1 MREMLLKLSL
11 VTVVMLW
18 AVPSWAQFTPQAA
31 CQSTVNPPAPRT
43 AIYYVNGV
51 TTTLDEARLNGG
63 KLELEFLGKLP
74 SLSPALNA
82 KCYEFFLN
90 YNPTSGAVKDF
101 TEAGQQALGLNP
113 ADMWRQLEGSAAILS
128 ASLVTVLQGPMTNAN
143 QIDQAA
149 IQRHGQAYRS
159 KMTQPNNS
167 CRVLVVPH
175 SQGNLYTNAAYDVA
189 VAAPAPPVG
198 ALKIVSVASPDTL
211 VKGGGLHRNSSGDL
225 LIKAID
231 LLPFIST
238 LPANTDWTNPLTS
251 FVSLYSGGHS
261 YIGYLSHEPS
271 RTDILNDIAASLTA
285 LELVACP

>member
-1 MREMLLKLSL
+1 MKGVTLKLSL
-11 VTVVMLW
+11 LAAAVLW
-18 AVPSWAQFTPQAA
+18 TTPSWGQFAPQAA
-31 CQSTVNPPAPRT
+31 CQNGSAPRT
-43 AIYYVNGV
+43 SVYYVNGV

-74 SLSPALNA
+74 SLSQALKA

-113 ADMWRQLEGSAAILS
+113 ADMWRQLEGSAALS

-159 KMTQPNNS
+159 KMAQPNNS

-189 VAAPAPPVG
+189 VAAPVLPVG
-198 ALKIVSVASPDTL
+198 ALKIVSVASPDTV
-211 VKGGGLHRNSSGDL
+211 VKGGGVHRNSTGDL

-231 LLPFIST
+231 LLPFVST
-238 LPANTDWTNPLTS
+238 LPANTSWTNPLTS

-261 YIGYLSHEPS
+261 YIGYFSHEPS
-271 RTDILNDIAASLTA
+271 RTDILNDIEASLTT
-285 LELVACP
+285 LESVACP